1 MLYKSTSGSSVAVC
15 TCASAVPVDKSAVYN
30 YAPLPV
36 DLVTGNQKID
46 VEHQILLNS
55 MLILRHVCRDF
66 ATRQD
71 CRGCTPGE
79 RHECESSLVSL
90 LGDLLVFIMDHFR
103 AEEQLMRD
111 SLLMM
116 ADRALC
122 EAHIKDHAAIS
133 GKVQQIVAAL
143 DPMHTPARIREL
155 DALLQTWV
163 KNHVAVHDYGL
174 ARWVEREDSVLRKAD
189 PVAR

>member
-1 MLYKSTSGSSVAVC
+1 MSYKSSGGAKVVVSSP
-15 TCASAVPVDKSAVYN
+15 ASAVVVDKSAAYR

-36 DLVTGNQKID
+36 DLITGHQEID

-66 ATRQD
+66 ATRLD
-71 CRGCTPGE
+71 CCGCTPCE
-79 RHECESSLVSL
+79 RRDCESSLVSL
-90 LGDLLVFIMDHFR
+90 LGDLLVFIMDHFW

-116 ADRALC
+116 VDRELC
-122 EAHIKDHAAIS
+122 EAHMEDHAAIS

-143 DPMHTPARIREL
+143 DPMQTPSLIREL
-155 DALLQTWV
+155 DTLLQTWV
-163 KNHVAVHDYGL
+163 KNHVAVHDVGL
-174 ARWVEREDSVLRKAD
+174 ARWVEREDSVLRK
-189 PVAR
+189 PVVAAR